1 MTIDLTIKPL
11 TPELTADYLDFFDNR
26 AFRIITP
33 WGRAIQGGKIVMRK
47 EL

>member
-1 MTIDLTIKPL
+1 MTMDLIIIPLKPK
-11 TPELTADYLDFFDNR
+11 LTADYLDFFDNR